1 MTRVKAL
8 LLAGGMSCLS
18 LICLTG
24 ASQPPSASSQQKEA
38 LPEQGPVPDP
48 KPKTADDAKPA
59 QSEDPQATGKSS
71 GKGDDKT
78 DGKTTDAPTQNPA
91 GNAAGQAPVP
101 APETVPVPKPS
112 PAAPPSSTPAAPDAK
127 SDAAPGKAGGPSSAP
142 TETATPPAPPPPP
155 PIMAED
161 PAAYAQCLIDLKA
174 EGAEFTE
181 KPKID
186 DGNGCGIDKPLEV
199 TAILPGVTLKP
210 KGTLRCAAALE
221 LSQWLKTVVI
231 PAADQALPD
240 KGKLKG
246 IDQASTYIC
255 RNRNSLSTGKMSEH
269 AKGNAI
275 DIAGLEFEK
284 GPVPMK
290 IVPDSEPTLPG
301 AFQRTVNASACL
313 YFTTVLAPGADET
326 HKDHLH
332 LDLIKRRNDY
342 RVCQEP
348 D

>member
-24 ASQPPSASSQQKEA
+24 ASQPPSASLPKEA
-38 LPEQGPVPDP
+38 LPEQGPVPDA

-59 QSEDPQATGKSS
+59 QSEDPQATGKNS
-71 GKGDDKT
+71 GKADDKPAES
-78 DGKTTDAPTQNPA
+78 TTS
-91 GNAAGQAPVP
+91 QAPVP
-101 APETVPVPKPS
+101 APETVPVPTPS
-112 PAAPPSSTPAAPDAK
+112 PAPPSPSPSAPDTK
-127 SDAAPGKAGGPSSAP
+127 TEAAPGKTDEPSSAP
-142 TETATPPAPPPPP
+142 TGTAAPPAPPPPP

-161 PAAYAQCLIDLKA
+161 PAAYSQCLVDLKA
-174 EGAEFTE
+174 EGAEFIE

-186 DGNGCGIDKPLEV
+186 DGDGCGIDKPLEV
-199 TAILPGVTLKP
+199 TVILPGVTLKP

-240 KGKLKG
+240 KGKLKAV
-246 IDQASTYIC
+246 DQASTYIC
-255 RNRNSLSTGKMSEH
+255 RNRNSLATGKMSEH

-348 D
+348 E